1 MMPGGHLATGLAL
14 GGVAYAASGSV
25 ELAAGCLAGAF
36 LIDVDHYVDYLTVE
50 GQWRRPGPRDFLR
63 YSFGQQVRRFVLPL
77 HSLELVTLLAL
88 VATAWPR
95 PALVGYVAGALLH
108 LVFDI
113 RVNGEASLRSPLGF
127 YWLAYRARHGF
138 VAARLLAPVVLPPDA
153 GEAPVREFFTWRPR
167 ERRVDAPA
175 SVVNPPPPDVSR
187 GRGKRSAMKPSI
199 DIGDEPRGLSVQPG
213 PRLTPAS
220 RRSRM
225 ASCDTWPRRPSF
237 SP

>member
-14 GGVAYAASGSV
+14 GGAAYAASGSV

-63 YSFGQQVRRFVLPL
+63 YYFGQRVRRFVLPL
-77 HSLELVTLLAL
+77 HSLELVALLAL
-88 VATAWPR
+88 VAIAWPR
-95 PALVGYVAGALLH
+95 PALAGYLAGALLH
-108 LVFDI
+108 LVLDI

-138 VAARLLAPVVLPPDA
+138 AAARLLAPVDVPPDA

-167 ERRVDAPA
+167 ERRVDAPP
-175 SVVNPPPPDVSR
+175 SVVNVGLQLNDLHRFFEVQYEALDEIVDDVAERARSLG
-187 GRGKRSAMKPSI
+187 GRAFGTLAELAKHAR
-199 DIGDEPRGLSVQPG
+199 
-213 PRLTPAS
+213 
-220 RRSRM
+220 
-225 ASCDTWPRRPSF
+225 
-237 SP
+237 